1 MPWRRFPRWRHWIPA
16 TILAAKSKVKN
27 IVTNVRKTQI
37 CKNNIHIY
45 KRLPTKL
52 RKYIDLTKELQK
64 YLNNHHHQQ
73 KIASLPHPSMIISSS
88 TK

>member
-1 MPWRRFPRWRHWIPA
+1 MSWRRFPRWRHWIPA

-37 CKNNIHIY
+37 CKSNINIY
-45 KRLPTKL
+45 KRLPTKF

-64 YLNNHHHQQ
+64 YLNNWLVVYG
-73 KIASLPHPSMIISSS
+73 APFVGRGGLVVVVC
-88 TK
+88 